1 MNTEVAQD
9 NATPK
14 KQRKQWL
21 TILAIVITV
30 GCLMVLIWY
39 WFYGRW
45 YETTDDAYINGNIVQ
60 VTPLVSGTVISIGAD
75 DGNLVRQGQVLV
87 ELDPNDTEIALQ
99 QAAANLAN
107 TVRRVRSL
115 YSNVDSFDAQ
125 LKSSRVTLKKAQ
137 DDFNRRQKLI
147 NQGAISR
154 EELSHAMTTLQEA
167 QANVINIQ
175 QQLQS
180 NKVLVDHTQLR
191 THPDILA
198 AASQYQQAYL
208 DFLRSKL
215 TAPVSGYIAKRSVQ
229 VGQHIEKGNQLMAI
243 VPLEQIWVDANFK
256 ETQLEFMRIGQPVT
270 LEADVYSDV
279 VYHGYVESL
288 GIGTGSAFALLPA
301 QNATGNWIKIVQRLP
316 VRIRLEPKE
325 LEKHPLRIGLSMNV
339 KVNLHDQTG
348 PMLAQQPPS
357 HPVLST
363 DIYHQQLAE
372 AKQLIDQIIEQNAG
386 DHHSL

>member
-1 MNTEVAQD
+1 MNTEVTQE
-9 NATPK
+9 NSIPK

-21 TILAIVITV
+21 TILAIVFV
-30 GCLMVLIWY
+30 LSCLMVLIWY

-45 YETTDDAYINGNIVQ
+45 YEATDDAYVNGNIVQ

-75 DGNLVRQGQVLV
+75 DGNLVKQGQTLV

-115 YSNVDSFDAQ
+115 YSTVDSFDAQ
-125 LKSSRVTLKKAQ
+125 LKSSRATLKKAQ

-147 NQGAISR
+147 SQGAISR

-180 NKVLVDHTQLR
+180 NKVLVDNTQLR
-191 THPDILA
+191 THPDVLA
-198 AASQYQQAYL
+198 ASSQFQQAYL
-208 DFLRSKL
+208 DYLRSKL
-215 TAPVSGYIAKRSVQ
+215 NAPVSGYIAKRTVQ

-256 ETQLEFMRIGQPVT
+256 ETQLEYMRIGQPVT

-288 GIGTGSAFALLPA
+288 GVGTGSAFALLPA

-316 VRIRLEPKE
+316 VRIRLDPKE
-325 LEKHPLRIGLSMNV
+325 LEKRPLRIGLSMNV

-348 PMLAQQPPS
+348 EMLAQQPPS
-357 HPVLST
+357 QPILST

-386 DHHSL
+386 DSN